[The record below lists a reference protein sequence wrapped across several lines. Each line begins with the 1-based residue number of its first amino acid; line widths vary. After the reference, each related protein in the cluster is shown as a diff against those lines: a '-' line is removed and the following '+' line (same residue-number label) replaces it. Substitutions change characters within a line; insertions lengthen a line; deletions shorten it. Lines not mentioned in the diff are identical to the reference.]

1 MRSCVDRNQ
10 NGSLVSTDVRLDPGL
25 TDTYQRQARDLRI
38 SLTDRCNMRCSYCMP
53 PEGVPWLPTATLLS
67 DAEIVRLAAI
77 AVERLGI
84 RRIRLTGGEPLLRP
98 HVAELVAR
106 IAQLRTDEG
115 RAPEIA
121 LTTNG
126 ATLER
131 YAFELAAAGLTRVN
145 ISLDSLDR
153 ERYQQLAGSDRLP
166 AVLRGLQAAKA
177 AGLTPVKVNTVV
189 MSGRNEAD
197 IVPLTDYCLSM
208 GFHIRF
214 IEQMPLGADGTWSRE
229 NMVGGQ
235 TILATLADHFALTP
249 VSGRGASPA
258 QEWAV
263 AESDCHR
270 AGRVGL
276 IASVTDP
283 FCTDCDRTRITAD
296 GQLRSCLFAKAETDL
311 RALLRSGSS
320 DDEIAGVWRHAH
332 QTKTAGHDID
342 GPDFRKPDRTMS
354 AIGG

>member
-1 MRSCVDRNQ
+1 M
-10 NGSLVSTDVRLDPGL
+10 STDVRLDPGL

-53 PEGVPWLPTATLLS
+53 PEGVPWLPTPTLLS
-67 DAEIVRLAAI
+67 DPEVVRLAAI

-98 HVAELVAR
+98 QVSDLVAQ
-106 IAQLRTDEG
+106 IAQLRTDED

-126 ATLER
+126 VSLER

-145 ISLDSLDR
+145 ISLDSLDP
-153 ERYQQLAGSDRLP
+153 ERYRQLAGADRLP

-177 AGLTPVKVNTVV
+177 VGLTPVKVNTVV
-189 MSGRNEAD
+189 MRGRNEAD
-197 IVPLTDYCLSM
+197 IVPLTDYCLSQ

-214 IEQMPLGADGTWSRE
+214 IEQMPLGADGTWSRH
-229 NMVGGQ
+229 NMVGGAA
-235 TILATLADHFALTP
+235 ILAALSDHFALTP
-249 VSGRGASPA
+249 VPGRGASPA
-258 QEWAV
+258 QEWEV
-263 AESDCHR
+263 AGNDCHP

-276 IASVTDP
+276 IASVSDP

-296 GQLRSCLFAKAETDL
+296 GQLRSCLFAKTETDL
-311 RALLRSGSS
+311 RALLRSGCS
-320 DDEIAGVWRHAH
+320 DAEIAEVWRQTH
-332 QTKTAGHDID
+332 QAKTAGHDI
-342 GPDFRKPDRTMS
+342 GQAGFRKPTRTMS

>member
-1 MRSCVDRNQ
+1 MWSCVDRDQ

-53 PEGVPWLPTATLLS
+53 PEGVPWLPSSTLLS
-67 DAEIVRLAAI
+67 DDEVLRLAAI

-98 HVAELVAR
+98 QVTELVSR
-106 IAQLRTDEG
+106 IAHLRTDED

-126 ATLER
+126 ASLER
-131 YAFELAAAGLTRVN
+131 HALDLAAAGLTRVN
-145 ISLDSLDR
+145 ISLDSVDR
-153 ERYQQLAGSDRLP
+153 ERYRQLAGADRLP

-189 MSGRNEAD
+189 MRDRNEAD
-197 IVPLTDYCLSM
+197 IVPLTDYCLNQ
-208 GFHIRF
+208 GFQIRF
-214 IEQMPLGADGTWSRE
+214 IEQMPLGADGTWSRQ
-229 NMVGGQ
+229 NMVGGEA
-235 TILATLADHFALTP
+235 ILAALTEHFTLTP
-249 VSGRGASPA
+249 VPGRGASPA
-258 QEWAV
+258 QEWDV
-263 AESDCHR
+263 AGSDCHP

-320 DDEIAGVWRHAH
+320 DAEIAQVWRETH
-332 QTKTAGHDID
+332 QAKTAGHDI
-342 GPDFRKPDRTMS
+342 GRPGFRKPGRNMS

>member
-1 MRSCVDRNQ
+1 M
-10 NGSLVSTDVRLDPGL
+10 STDVRLDSGL

-53 PEGVPWLPTATLLS
+53 PEGLPWLPTPTLLS

-77 AVERLGI
+77 GVERLGI

-98 HVAELVAR
+98 QVTELVAR
-106 IAQLRTDEG
+106 IAQLQTDEG

-126 ATLER
+126 VTLER
-131 YAFELAAAGLTRVN
+131 HAFELAAAGLTRVN

-153 ERYQQLAGSDRLP
+153 ERYRQLAGVDRLP
-166 AVLRGLQAAKA
+166 AVLQGLQAAKA

-189 MSGRNEAD
+189 MRGRNEAD
-197 IVPLTDYCLSM
+197 IVPLTDYCLSQ
-208 GFHIRF
+208 GFAIRF
-214 IEQMPLGADGTWSRE
+214 IEQMPLGADGSWNRQ
-229 NMVGGQ
+229 NMVGGEA
-235 TILATLADHFALTP
+235 ILAVLSDHFALTP
-249 VSGRGASPA
+249 VPGRGASPA
-258 QEWAV
+258 QEWEV
-263 AESDCHR
+263 AANDCHQ

-296 GQLRSCLFAKAETDL
+296 GQLRSCLFARTETDL

-320 DDEIAGVWRHAH
+320 DADIAGVWRQTH
-332 QTKTAGHDID
+332 QAKTAGHDI
-342 GPDFRKPDRTMS
+342 GQPGFRKPTRTMS